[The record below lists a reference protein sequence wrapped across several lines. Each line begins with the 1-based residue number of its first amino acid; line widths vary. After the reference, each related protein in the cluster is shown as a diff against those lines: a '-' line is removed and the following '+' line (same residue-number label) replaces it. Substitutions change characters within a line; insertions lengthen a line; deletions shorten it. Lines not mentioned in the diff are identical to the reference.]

1 MMDGPILPLSNE
13 NECQI
18 DEGDLKQKI
27 ELSGGTLELYLGK
40 TADRLS
46 TSGFL
51 NIVFRE
57 GAGGLSGCSIQLLKS
72 MRINVENQECLEQ
85 PNTSAVMNMRLAGSE
100 IYASH
105 WEGFLSKFDSRNM
118 ELLSQTFTK

>member
-1 MMDGPILPLSNE
+1 MLPLSSE
-13 NECQI
+13 DECQI

-27 ELSGGTLELYLGK
+27 ELADGALELYLGK
-40 TADRLS
+40 TADMLS

-57 GAGGLSGCSIQLLKS
+57 GSGSLSGCSKELLKS
-72 MRINVENQECLEQ
+72 TRINVENQECLEQ

-105 WEGFLSKFDSRNM
+105 WDGFLSKFDSRNM